1 MPNCKTIAICNQKG
15 GTGKTTTTVN
25 LGVGLARLGK
35 KVLLVDADPQGDL
48 TTCLGWRD
56 NDSLTTTITDKLSGV
71 IREDHSD
78 PQSGILHHEENVD
91 LLPANIELSA
101 MEMMLV
107 TAMSRET
114 ILRSYLSKV
123 KDNYDYVLIDCMKKK
138 ICMILIAVFVAVLGT
153 STYFIID
160 HYKESNKQ
168 AELYGELADLVN
180 AAAQT
185 DAATEPAKQIPYSE
199 EKMLLPELAELYQQN
214 GDLVGWISIADTNIN
229 YPVMQS
235 VNEPNF
241 YLKHGF
247 DKEYSDYGC
256 PYVQEDCD
264 VQEPSDN
271 LVIYGHHMSN
281 GSMFAHLE
289 KFKNKD
295 FWSEHRMI
303 TFNILTDKQEYEI
316 VAVFRTVVYT
326 DSPEAFKFYRFIDAE
341 SANEFDDFI
350 AKSKELSFYDTGV
363 TAEYGDKLITLSTC
377 EYSRNNSR
385 LVVVAKRITEDGGA
399 DAAKTHAEATAE
411 GERPN

>member
-1 MPNCKTIAICNQKG
+1 M
-15 GTGKTTTTVN
+15 
-25 LGVGLARLGK
+25 R
-35 KVLLVDADPQGDL
+35 
-48 TTCLGWRD
+48 
-56 NDSLTTTITDKLSGV
+56 
-71 IREDHSD
+71 
-78 PQSGILHHEENVD
+78 
-91 LLPANIELSA
+91 
-101 MEMMLV
+101 
-107 TAMSRET
+107 
-114 ILRSYLSKV
+114 
-123 KDNYDYVLIDCMKKK
+123 KK
-138 ICMILIAVFVAVLGT
+138 ICAILIAVLVAVLGT

-160 HYKESNKQ
+160 HYKEANKQ
-168 AELYGELADLVN
+168 AELYDELADLVDT
-180 AAAQT
+180 AAQT
-185 DAATEPAKQIPYSE
+185 NAATEPAEQIPYSE

-247 DKEYSDYGC
+247 DKAYSDYGC

-289 KFKNKD
+289 KFKDKG
-295 FWSEHRMI
+295 FWNEHRTI
-303 TFNILTDKQEYEI
+303 TFNTLTDKQEYEI

-326 DSPEAFKFYRFIDAE
+326 DSPDA
-341 SANEFDDFI
+341 FDDFI
-350 AKSKELSFYDTGV
+350 AKCKELPFYDTGV

-411 GERPN
+411 NERPN

>member
-1 MPNCKTIAICNQKG
+1 
-15 GTGKTTTTVN
+15 
-25 LGVGLARLGK
+25 
-35 KVLLVDADPQGDL
+35 
-48 TTCLGWRD
+48 
-56 NDSLTTTITDKLSGV
+56 
-71 IREDHSD
+71 
-78 PQSGILHHEENVD
+78 
-91 LLPANIELSA
+91 
-101 MEMMLV
+101 
-107 TAMSRET
+107 
-114 ILRSYLSKV
+114 
-123 KDNYDYVLIDCMKKK
+123 MKKE
-138 ICMILIAVFVAVLGT
+138 ICIAVMVVLTAVFAV
-153 STYFIID
+153 STYFIVSHHIQG
-160 HYKESNKQ
+160 KAQ
-168 AELYGELADLVN
+168 AELYDSLAEQVEATVLESASATEPEATEPTMLPELADLY
-180 AAAQT
+180 
-185 DAATEPAKQIPYSE
+185 E
-199 EKMLLPELAELYQQN
+199 QN
-214 GDLVGWISIADTNIN
+214 KDLVGWISIEDTNIN
-229 YPVMQS
+229 YPVVQS
-235 VNEPNF
+235 VDRQDF
-241 YLKHGF
+241 YLKHAF
-247 DKEYSDYGC
+247 DGSYSDYGC

-295 FWSEHRMI
+295 FWSEHRII
-303 TFNILTDKQEYEI
+303 TFNTLTDKQGYEI

-350 AKSKELSFYDTGV
+350 AKCKELSFYDTGV

>member
-1 MPNCKTIAICNQKG
+1 MKKTISI
-15 GTGKTTTTVN
+15 
-25 LGVGLARLGK
+25 
-35 KVLLVDADPQGDL
+35 
-48 TTCLGWRD
+48 
-56 NDSLTTTITDKLSGV
+56 
-71 IREDHSD
+71 
-78 PQSGILHHEENVD
+78 
-91 LLPANIELSA
+91 
-101 MEMMLV
+101 
-107 TAMSRET
+107 
-114 ILRSYLSKV
+114 
-123 KDNYDYVLIDCMKKK
+123 
-138 ICMILIAVFVAVLGT
+138 ILIAVFAAVLGS
-153 STYFIID
+153 STFYIVR
-160 HYKESNKQ
+160 HNKEADKQ
-168 AELYGELADLVN
+168 AELYHNLASVVE

-185 DAATEPAKQIPYSE
+185 DAEAEPTEPIPYSE
-199 EKMLLPELAELYQQN
+199 EKTLLPELAELFGQN

-247 DKEYSDYGC
+247 DKAYSDYGC

-281 GSMFAHLE
+281 GSMFAYLE
-289 KFKNKD
+289 KFKSKD

-303 TFNILTDKQEYEI
+303 TFNTLTDKQEYEI

-341 SANEFDDFI
+341 STNEFDDFI
-350 AKSKELSFYDTGV
+350 AKCKELSFYDTGV

>member
-1 MPNCKTIAICNQKG
+1 MSIGIAILKFQQLDGLN
-15 GTGKTTTTVN
+15 TAMPF
-25 LGVGLARLGK
+25 GVRK
-35 KVLLVDADPQGDL
+35 IESFRTL
-48 TTCLGWRD
+48 TTE
-56 NDSLTTTITDKLSGV
+56 SL
-71 IREDHSD
+71 
-78 PQSGILHHEENVD
+78 
-91 LLPANIELSA
+91 
-101 MEMMLV
+101 
-107 TAMSRET
+107 
-114 ILRSYLSKV
+114 
-123 KDNYDYVLIDCMKKK
+123 
-138 ICMILIAVFVAVLGT
+138 AVF
-153 STYFIID
+153 
-160 HYKESNKQ
+160 
-168 AELYGELADLVN
+168 
-180 AAAQT
+180 
-185 DAATEPAKQIPYSE
+185 IPFRV
-199 EKMLLPELAELYQQN
+199 QDICHTN
-214 GDLVGWISIADTNIN
+214 GV
-229 YPVMQS
+229 Y
-235 VNEPNF
+235 
-241 YLKHGF
+241 Y
-247 DKEYSDYGC
+247 KEYSDYGC

-289 KFKNKD
+289 KFKSKD

-303 TFNILTDKQEYEI
+303 TFNTLTDRQEYEI

-385 LVVVAKRITEDGGA
+385 LVVVAKHITEDGGA

>member
-1 MPNCKTIAICNQKG
+1 
-15 GTGKTTTTVN
+15 
-25 LGVGLARLGK
+25 
-35 KVLLVDADPQGDL
+35 
-48 TTCLGWRD
+48 
-56 NDSLTTTITDKLSGV
+56 
-71 IREDHSD
+71 
-78 PQSGILHHEENVD
+78 
-91 LLPANIELSA
+91 
-101 MEMMLV
+101 
-107 TAMSRET
+107 
-114 ILRSYLSKV
+114 
-123 KDNYDYVLIDCMKKK
+123 MKKK

-153 STYFIID
+153 STFFIIN
-160 HYKESNKQ
+160 HYKEANKQ
-168 AELYGELADLVN
+168 AELYGELANLVN
-180 AAAQT
+180 ATAQT
-185 DAATEPAKQIPYSE
+185 DAATEPAEQIPYSE

-247 DKEYSDYGC
+247 DKDYSDYGC

-289 KFKNKD
+289 KFKSKD

-303 TFNILTDKQEYEI
+303 TFNTLTDKQEYEI

-341 SANEFDDFI
+341 SANAFDDFI

-363 TAEYGDKLITLSTC
+363 TAEYGDMPAMQRKELEILNSSDQARLETALLADLDETSLGIYLTLQTGLRIGEVCALRWCDIDLARAIIHIRSTIARVRAANNEVCRKTKLIRDTPKTKASTRDIPIAENVMEALKVVKRKC
-377 EYSRNNSR
+377 RSEYVISP
-385 LVVVAKRITEDGGA
+385 
-399 DAAKTHAEATAE
+399 TAE
-411 GERPN
+411 FVSPRTFEYRFHMITSY

>member
-1 MPNCKTIAICNQKG
+1 
-15 GTGKTTTTVN
+15 
-25 LGVGLARLGK
+25 
-35 KVLLVDADPQGDL
+35 
-48 TTCLGWRD
+48 
-56 NDSLTTTITDKLSGV
+56 
-71 IREDHSD
+71 
-78 PQSGILHHEENVD
+78 
-91 LLPANIELSA
+91 
-101 MEMMLV
+101 
-107 TAMSRET
+107 
-114 ILRSYLSKV
+114 
-123 KDNYDYVLIDCMKKK
+123 MKKK

-168 AELYGELADLVN
+168 AALYGELAELVD

-185 DAATEPAKQIPYSE
+185 DAATEPAEQIPYSE

-247 DKEYSDYGC
+247 DKDYSDYGC

-289 KFKNKD
+289 KFKSKD

-303 TFNILTDKQEYEI
+303 TFNTLTDKQEYEI

-350 AKSKELSFYDTGV
+350 AKCKELSFYDTGV

-385 LVVVAKRITEDGGA
+385 LVVVAKHITEDGGA
-399 DAAKTHAEATAE
+399 DAAKPHAEATAE